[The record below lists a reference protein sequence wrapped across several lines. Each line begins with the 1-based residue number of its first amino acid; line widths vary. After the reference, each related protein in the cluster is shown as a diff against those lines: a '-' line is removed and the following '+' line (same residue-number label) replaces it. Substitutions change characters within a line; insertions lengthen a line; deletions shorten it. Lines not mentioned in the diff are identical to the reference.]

1 MHMPE
6 GGFFVTEPGRVFAT
20 SDGGSRLGK
29 RGTRETKG
37 KT

>member
-6 GGFFVTEPGRVFAT
+6 GGFFVTEPGRVFTT
-20 SDGGSRLGK
+20 SDGDSRLGK
-29 RGTRETKG
+29 RGARETKG

>member
-6 GGFFVTEPGRVFAT
+6 DGFFVTEPGRVFAT
-20 SDGGSRLGK
+20 LGGGSRPGEQ
-29 RGTRETKG
+29 GARETKG

>member
-6 GGFFVTEPGRVFAT
+6 DGFFVTEPGRVFAML
-20 SDGGSRLGK
+20 GGSRLGK
-29 RGTRETKG
+29 RGARETKG

>member
-6 GGFFVTEPGRVFAT
+6 DGFFVTEPGRVFT
-20 SDGGSRLGK
+20 MSDGGSRLGK
-29 RGTRETKG
+29 RGARETKG